1 MDLSFSKEEQAFQD
15 EVQAFLATA
24 LPADIAA
31 RVASGQGA
39 TRDDMERWHGILHT
53 KGWLGGTWP
62 TKHGGAGWGPIQLH
76 IFEEESALA
85 NAPRILPFGLKML
98 APVLMEFGSPEQ
110 QAEYLPRILDG
121 RDWWCQGYS
130 EPGAGSD
137 LASLKTRAD
146 RATDGHAD
154 GHADGGPDG
163 GAGSDGDEY
172 GDHYIVNGQKTWT
185 TLGQYANR
193 IFCLVRTRF
202 DGKPQ
207 AGISFLLIDLD
218 TPGIEMRPIR
228 LIEGGYEVNEVFFT
242 DVRVPVS
249 NLVGDENEG
258 WSIAKFLLGH
268 ERTNIAGTGFSVQAL
283 EQVKAL
289 ARQVKRGGKPL
300 IQNPL
305 FAARLAQTEAELEA
319 MKITNLRM
327 LSKAATG
334 GQLGGEPSMLKIK
347 GTVIRQSLNDL
358 ARRALGPAAAP
369 FPSEDLDNLAI
380 APPGHGH
387 NAAGY
392 FNNRKISIYGGSNEI
407 QRNILAKGMLRR

>member
-1 MDLSFSKEEQAFQD
+1 MDLSFSAQELAFQA
-15 EVQAFLATA
+15 EVRAFIAEA
-24 LPADIAA
+24 LPKDIAA
-31 RVASGQGA
+31 RVADGSGP
-39 TRDDMERWHGILHT
+39 TRDDMHTWHAILND

-62 TKHGGAGWGPIQLH
+62 AAHGGCDWGPIELH

-85 NAPRILPFGLKML
+85 NAPRIVPFGVKML
-98 APVLMEFGSPEQ
+98 APVLMKFGSVAQ
-110 QAEYLPRILDG
+110 QAELLPRILDG

-137 LASLKTRAD
+137 LASLKTRAERD
-146 RATDGHAD
+146 
-154 GHADGGPDG
+154 
-163 GAGSDGDEY
+163 

-185 TLGQYANR
+185 TYGQYANR
-193 IFCLVRTRF
+193 IFCLVRTRS

-228 LIEGGYEVNEVFFT
+228 LIEGGFEVNEVFFT
-242 DVRVPVS
+242 DVRVPVE
-249 NLVGDENEG
+249 NLVGAENDG
-258 WSIAKFLLGH
+258 WTIAKYLLGH

-283 EQVKAL
+283 SQVKAL
-289 ARQVKRGGKPL
+289 ARTVKRNGKPL
-300 IQNPL
+300 IENPL
-305 FAARLAQTEAELEA
+305 FAARLAETEADLEA

-327 LSKAATG
+327 LSKAAAG
-334 GQLGGEPSMLKIK
+334 GQLGAEPSMLKIK

-380 APPGHGH
+380 TPPNHSH
-387 NAAGY
+387 NAADY

-407 QRNILAKGMLRR
+407 QRNILAKGMMTR

>member
-1 MDLSFSKEEQAFQD
+1 MDLSYSPQEQAFQA
-15 EVQAFLATA
+15 EVQAFLAEA
-24 LPADIAA
+24 LPSDISN
-31 RVASGQGA
+31 RVASGAGA
-39 TRDDMERWHGILHT
+39 TRDDMERWHAILNE

-62 TKHGGAGWGPIQLH
+62 VEHGGQGWGPIELH

-85 NAPRILPFGLKML
+85 NAPRIVPFGLKML
-98 APVLMEFGSPEQ
+98 GPVLMQFGTAAQ

-146 RATDGHAD
+146 RDG
-154 GHADGGPDG
+154 
-163 GAGSDGDEY
+163 E
-172 GDHYIVNGQKTWT
+172 HYIVNGQKTWT

-193 IFCLVRTRF
+193 IFCLVRTKF
-202 DGKPQ
+202 EGKPQ
-207 AGISFLLIDLD
+207 EGISFLLMDLD
-218 TPGIEMRPIR
+218 MPGIEMRPIR

-242 DVRVPVS
+242 DVRVPVG
-249 NLVGDENEG
+249 NLVGEENMG
-258 WSIAKFLLGH
+258 WTIAKYLLGH
-268 ERTNIAGTGFSVQAL
+268 ERTNIAGTGFSVQAYAQL
-283 EQVKAL
+283 KDL
-289 ARQVKRGGKPL
+289 AQRVTRNGKPL

-305 FAARLAQTEAELEA
+305 FAARMASVEAELEA

-327 LSKAATG
+327 LSTAATG
-334 GQLGGEPSMLKIK
+334 GRLTHEPSMLKIK
-347 GTVIRQSLNDL
+347 GTVIRQELNDL

-407 QRNILAKGMLRR
+407 QRNILAKGMMRP